1 MRNMTDKER
10 SVLET
15 EVKIYRRMVE
25 EAAQQKARLQRLS
38 AALFG
43 EGANINLDSF
53 TVEEEASDA

>member
-43 EGANINLDSF
+43 EGANINLDNF